1 MSMDTLFSICN
12 FAVLPFWILLLFA
25 PGWKWTQRIVHTF
38 MLPMALAVVYLVL
51 AVMNFFGGE
60 GGFGSLEGVMTL
72 FEEPG
77 AVMAGWIHYL
87 VFDLFIG
94 AWEVRDARRLKIPHL
109 AVMPCLVFT
118 FMLGPV
124 GLLLYL
130 ILRWSMRRAFVLD
143 ETPAAA

>member
-1 MSMDTLFSICN
+1 
-12 FAVLPFWILLLFA
+12 
-25 PGWKWTQRIVHTF
+25 
-38 MLPMALAVVYLVL
+38 
-51 AVMNFFGGE
+51 
-60 GGFGSLEGVMTL
+60 MTL
-72 FEEPG
+72 FEEPE

-109 AVMPCLVFT
+109 AVVPCLVLT

-143 ETPAAA
+143 EAPAAV